1 MKNELLILVAVGIFF
16 GYFMLGFVKNTE
28 GTGDDT
34 VTINLNSGG
43 DSSLL
48 GENSIGQT
56 TIDLSTVPESG
67 QSKAWKESSLHSDFI
82 DLFPDF
88 SAMKDF
94 TNDRVLGDPFQKKLM
109 DKVTAVEDDFFSGK
123 IEREAAIKALDDL

>member
-1 MKNELLILVAVGIFF
+1 MKNELLLFIVVGVFF

-28 GTGDDT
+28 GTGNDT

-67 QSKAWKESSLHSDFI
+67 QSIAWKESSLHSDFM

-94 TNDRVLGDPFQKKLM
+94 ANDRVLGDPFQQKLIS
-109 DKVTAVEDDFFSGK
+109 KITTVEDDFFSGK

>member
-28 GTGDDT
+28 GIGDDT
-34 VTINLNSGG
+34 ITINLNSGG

-56 TIDLSTVPESG
+56 TIDLSTVAESG
-67 QSKAWKESSLHSDFI
+67 QSKAWKESSLHGEFM

-94 TNDRVLGDPFQKKLM
+94 VNDRVLGDPFQKKLM
-109 DKVTAVEDDFFSGK
+109 DKVTSVEDDFFSGK